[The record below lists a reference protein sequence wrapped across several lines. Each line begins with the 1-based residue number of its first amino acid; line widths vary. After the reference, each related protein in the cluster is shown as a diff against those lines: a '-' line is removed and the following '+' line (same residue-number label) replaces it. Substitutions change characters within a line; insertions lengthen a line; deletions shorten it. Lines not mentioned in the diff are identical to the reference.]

1 MMMEEQR
8 DRSREEIKEMDRV
21 KKSVE
26 SLLEQ
31 LKVEGLTTNPVDGAG
46 QISGQDPAKDKTPKN
61 KRTQDEVKR
70 IWDLLEE
77 FREE

>member
-8 DRSREEIKEMDRV
+8 DRSREDIKEMDRV

-31 LKVEGLTTNPVDGAG
+31 LKAEGIATDSVDEHRKTTGEETIREGPSPSKHTAD
-46 QISGQDPAKDKTPKN
+46 DAKQVWN
-61 KRTQDEVKR
+61 LLS
-70 IWDLLEE
+70 DLGED
-77 FREE
+77 